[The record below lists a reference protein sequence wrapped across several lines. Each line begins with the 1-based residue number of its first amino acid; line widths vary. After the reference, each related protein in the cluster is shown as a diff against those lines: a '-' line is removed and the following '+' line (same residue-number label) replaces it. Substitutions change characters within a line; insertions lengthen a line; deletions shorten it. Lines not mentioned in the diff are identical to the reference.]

1 MRTESVFIAFT
12 CIFVAV
18 MVTLSTVLPTMER
31 DVTTEYDATI
41 EYDAELQAYEE
52 MLARQDIA
60 YKNFLERNNFH
71 QIRIS
76 EYEKYWGNPSTDQ
89 RLEQILED
97 IKKERLILEEFDPTI
112 QSESQWSD
120 IRDKFRQ
127 TNDLVV
133 ASLVEILL
141 EEYDYHTLQIPH
153 DANSLLTNAVK
164 SLAAQKT
171 IASQITATSFPTT
184 DSITAEL
191 ARTIQQDT
199 GVSIREIVPATVH
212 LGEQTERNITILE
225 ENGISTRE
233 RYDVREVGLEKNT
246 IQVLFSVIKCQQE
259 LRIDAEEYMD
269 ASITASMMASNFVA
283 LDDIT

>member
-18 MVTLSTVLPTMER
+18 MVTLSTALPSIER
-31 DVTTEYDATI
+31 DTTTEHNVTI
-41 EYDAELQAYEE
+41 EYDAEMQAYEE

-76 EYEKYWGNPSTDQ
+76 EYEKYWGDPSTDQ

-97 IKKERLILEEFDPTI
+97 IKKERLILEEFDPAM
-112 QSESQWSD
+112 QSESQWSE
-120 IRDKFRQ
+120 IRDNFRQ

-133 ASLVEILL
+133 TSLVEILL

-153 DANSLLTNAVK
+153 NANLSLTNVAE

-171 IASQITATSFPTT
+171 IASQITATSFPAT
-184 DSITAEL
+184 DNITAEL
-191 ARTIQQDT
+191 ARTIQDT
-199 GVSIREIVPATVH
+199 GMPTREIVPATVH
-212 LGEQTERNITILE
+212 LGEQTEHNITILE
-225 ENGISTRE
+225 ENGINTRE
-233 RYDVREVGLEKNT
+233 RYDVREVGPEKNT
-246 IQVLFSVIKCQQE
+246 MQVLFSVIKCQQE

-269 ASITASMMASNFVA
+269 ASIMANMMASNFVV
-283 LDDIT
+283 LDDVT

>member
-12 CIFVAV
+12 CIFVAG
-18 MVTLSTVLPTMER
+18 MVTLSTALPYMER
-31 DVTTEYDATI
+31 DVTTEYDITV
-41 EYDAELQAYEE
+41 EYDAEMQAYEE

-76 EYEKYWGNPSTDQ
+76 EYEKYWGDPSTDQ

-97 IKKERLILEEFDPTI
+97 IKKERLILEEFDPAT
-112 QSESQWSD
+112 QSESE

-184 DSITAEL
+184 DRITAEL
-191 ARTIQQDT
+191 ARTIQDT
-199 GVSIREIVPATVH
+199 EMPVREIVPATVH
-212 LGEQTERNITILE
+212 LGEQTEHNITILE

-233 RYDVREVGLEKNT
+233 RYDVREVGPEKNT

-269 ASITASMMASNFVA
+269 ASIMANMMASNFIV
-283 LDDIT
+283 LDDVT